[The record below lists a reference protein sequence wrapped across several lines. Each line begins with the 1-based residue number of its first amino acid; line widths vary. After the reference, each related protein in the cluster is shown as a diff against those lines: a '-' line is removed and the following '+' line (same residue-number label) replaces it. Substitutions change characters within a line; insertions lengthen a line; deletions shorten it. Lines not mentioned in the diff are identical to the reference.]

1 MVGVISILI
10 HWVALNHFGQNL
22 SPPRSHWSLLADLQ
36 QLPEE
41 ELEDFL
47 PQLCNILIDR
57 EVDDQYGLY
66 DHFEQVILD
75 KCAKCLPF
83 GLRVCGLLKVWHYRT
98 NLMNSHNYLLHIYI
112 P

>member
-47 PQLCNILIDR
+47 HVHSLFFANFETSL
-57 EVDDQYGLY
+57 EF
-66 DHFEQVILD
+66 HFFFSFTKVT
-75 KCAKCLPF
+75 LPS
-83 GLRVCGLLKVWHYRT
+83 LPE
-98 NLMNSHNYLLHIYI
+98 HI
-112 P
+112 